1 MIGYGKWTIESV
13 DRILPILIIIIASIR
28 ETIKQNNKHLVRTA
42 IYAVKRIDKS
52 ILNEN

>member
-13 DRILPILIIIIASIR
+13 DRILPILIIITSIR
-28 ETIKQNNKHLVRTA
+28 KTIKQNNKHLVRTA